1 MRTFSKT
8 LLAAALLAAVPML
21 ANAESTFTT
30 GSATPIT
37 ATARLDF
44 QVTVPKI
51 LYLRVGAGTNMAT
64 LGTINLID
72 FAVPAASIGNGT
84 PVAATV
90 ASGDLGSGAVTARV
104 IGNNGN
110 ITFTSTTLGPLNNGV
125 PADTISYSQ
134 ITTTATALTSAVPL
148 PHPALADGA
157 TTTVALTPV
166 SGKVINRD
174 ATWTFAYANNN
185 VVAPGTYGGVG
196 VNNGRV
202 TYTASMP

>member
-1 MRTFSKT
+1 MSNFSKT
-8 LLAAALLAAVPML
+8 LLAAALFGAVPML
-21 ANAESTFTT
+21 AHAESRFVT
-30 GSATPIT
+30 GSATPLN
-37 ATARLDF
+37 ATAQLDF
-44 QVTVPKI
+44 QVTVPKV

-84 PVAATV
+84 PVVASA
-90 ASGDLGSGAVTARV
+90 ASGDQGNGVVTARV

-110 ITFTSTTLGPLNNGV
+110 ITFTSMTQGPLNNGV

-134 ITTTATALTSAVPL
+134 ITTTVSALTSAVPL
-148 PHPALADGA
+148 PHPALADSA

-174 ATWTFAYANNN
+174 ANWTFAYANSN
-185 VVAPGTYGGVG
+185 VVAPGTYGGAG

>member
-30 GSATPIT
+30 GAATPIT

-84 PVAATV
+84 PVVASV

-134 ITTTATALTSAVPL
+134 ITTTAAALTSAVPL

-185 VVAPGTYGGVG
+185 VVAPGTYGGAG